1 VNLSGAHRE
10 NGGGGLFGSLRQIP
24 NQAGE
29 IAIVRIESGQQL
41 CVLQR
46 FGKIPRIAIVADER
60 DKRVAVVGVPNEI
73 LLQNGHC
80 LVAA

>member
-1 VNLSGAHRE
+1 MQPPCELIGAYRE

-46 FGKIPRIAIVADER
+46 FGKTRASR
-60 DKRVAVVGVPNEI
+60 
-73 LLQNGHC
+73 L
-80 LVAA
+80 